1 MEFMLAC
8 QTALKYF
15 EKVDNDTGLYSIRDV
30 GDRWFFSGGSKKPT
44 VFYRKTSYCN
54 KKGRRRNTSV
64 PFA

>member
-30 GDRWFFSGGSKKPT
+30 GDRWVFSGALKNRLFFT
-44 VFYRKTSYCN
+44 EN
-54 KKGRRRNTSV
+54 KLLQ
-64 PFA
+64 